1 MNMSLKP
8 ISLLI
13 ALLIF
18 TSATQ
23 VFGQQSSLFNRPSQA
38 TNPQG
43 LTLANSS
50 WTYVPNQPVRVLKLH
65 DIVSIRVDELARG
78 TAEGSTSTRKNGVY
92 DLLLRNWV
100 VLNGFREAQLT
111 PQTLGDPRIQGQTNQ
126 LFRSDADLETRE
138 SLAFN
143 IAAEVVDIRP
153 NGVVLLEARKSITMN
168 DNVFDTTL
176 TGFCRS
182 DDIGPDNVVLSR
194 DLLDLKIDKQDRGQV
209 RNGYRQGWFSR
220 WLSELTPF

>member
-1 MNMSLKP
+1 MNRTLSGITLVG
-8 ISLLI
+8 LLWL
-13 ALLIF
+13 AV
-18 TSATQ
+18 TAGAEAQ
-23 VFGQQSSLFNRPSQA
+23 ESSLFNRPKSA
-38 TNPQG
+38 AGGRG
-43 LTLANSS
+43 LTLENAS
-50 WTYVPNQPVRVLKLH
+50 WTFVPSPPVRVLKLH

-78 TAEGSTSTRKNGVY
+78 TAEGSTSSRKNGVY
-92 DLLLRNWV
+92 DALLRSWV
-100 VLNGFREAQLT
+100 VLNGIRKAELT
-111 PQTLGDPRIQGQTNQ
+111 PQSLGDPRIQGQTNQ
-126 LFRSDADLETRE
+126 LYRSDSDLETRE

-194 DLLDLKIDKQDRGQV
+194 DLLDLKVDKQDRGQV

>member
-1 MNMSLKP
+1 MNRILSGITLVG
-8 ISLLI
+8 LLWL
-13 ALLIF
+13 AV
-18 TSATQ
+18 AAGAEAQ
-23 VFGQQSSLFNRPSQA
+23 ESSLFNRPRSA
-38 TNPQG
+38 ADSRG
-43 LTLANSS
+43 LTLENAS
-50 WTYVPNQPVRVLKLH
+50 WTFVPSPPVRVLKLH

-78 TAEGSTSTRKNGVY
+78 TAEGSTSSRKNGVY
-92 DLLLRNWV
+92 DALLRSWV
-100 VLNGFREAQLT
+100 VLNGIRKAELT
-111 PQTLGDPRIQGQTNQ
+111 PQSLGDPRIQGQTNQ
-126 LFRSDADLETRE
+126 LYRSDSDLETRE

-153 NGVVLLEARKSITMN
+153 NGVVMLEARKSITMN

-182 DDIGPDNVVLSR
+182 DDIGPDNVILSR
-194 DLLDLKIDKQDRGQV
+194 DMLDLKVDKQDRGQV

>member
-1 MNMSLKP
+1 MSLKP
-8 ISLLI
+8 NLLLFC
-13 ALLIF
+13 LLLA

-23 VFGQQSSLFNRPSQA
+23 TFGQQSSLFNRPPQA
-38 TNPQG
+38 NSSQG

-50 WTYVPNQPVRVLKLH
+50 WTFVPNQPVRVLKLH

-78 TAEGSTSTRKNGVY
+78 MAEGSTSTRKNGVY
-92 DLLLRNWV
+92 DVLLRNWV
-100 VLNGFREAQLT
+100 VLNGLRQAENT
-111 PQTLGDPRIQGQTNQ
+111 PQSLGDPRIQGQTNQ

>member
-1 MNMSLKP
+1 M
-8 ISLLI
+8 
-13 ALLIF
+13 
-18 TSATQ
+18 
-23 VFGQQSSLFNRPSQA
+23 
-38 TNPQG
+38 
-43 LTLANSS
+43 
-50 WTYVPNQPVRVLKLH
+50 
-65 DIVSIRVDELARG
+65 
-78 TAEGSTSTRKNGVY
+78 
-92 DLLLRNWV
+92 
-100 VLNGFREAQLT
+100 VLNGLRQAEVT

-126 LFRSDADLETRE
+126 LFRSDSDVETRE

-153 NGVVLLEARKSITMN
+153 NGVVLLEAKKSITMN
-168 DNVFDTTL
+168 DNVFETTL

-194 DLLDLKIDKQDRGQV
+194 DLLDLKVDKPDRGQV

>member
-1 MNMSLKP
+1 MSSKP
-8 ISLLI
+8 LLLAIWI
-13 ALLIF
+13 AAIC
-18 TSATQ
+18 SASET
-23 VFGQQSSLFNRPSQA
+23 FGQESSLFNRA
-38 TNPQG
+38 PQQMASPDG
-43 LTLANSS
+43 LTLRNSS
-50 WTYVPNQPVRVLKLH
+50 WTYAPPQTARVLKLH
-65 DIVSIRVDELARG
+65 DIVSIRVDELSRG
-78 TAEGSTSTRKNGVY
+78 MAEGTTSSRKNGVY
-92 DLLLRNWV
+92 DALLRSWV
-100 VLNGFREAQLT
+100 VLNGIRQAELT

-126 LFRSDADLETRE
+126 LYRADSDLETRE

-153 NGVVLLEARKSITMN
+153 NGVVLLEARKSIKLN
-168 DNVFDTTL
+168 DNVFETTL

-194 DLLDLKIDKQDRGQV
+194 DLLDLNIDKQDRGQV

>member
-1 MNMSLKP
+1 MLNKSIITLVCFWAM
-8 ISLLI
+8 LLSP
-13 ALLIF
+13 F
-18 TSATQ
+18 TS
-23 VFGQQSSLFNRPSQA
+23 GQESSLFKKSKPRA
-38 TNPQG
+38 TPGG
-43 LTLANSS
+43 LTLENTS
-50 WTYVPNQPVRVLKLH
+50 WTYVPNQPVRVLKPH
-65 DIVSIRVDELARG
+65 DIVSIRVDEIARG
-78 TAEGSTSTRKNGVY
+78 LAEASTTSRKNGVY
-92 DLLLRNWV
+92 DALLRSWV
-100 VLNGFREAQLT
+100 VLNGLTDAQVT
-111 PQTLGDPRIQGQTNQ
+111 PQSTGDPRIQGQTNQ
-126 LFRSDADLETRE
+126 LFRADSDLETRE

-153 NGVVLLEARKSITMN
+153 NGVVLLEAKKSIIMN
-168 DNVFDTTL
+168 DNVFETTL